1 MSIGENIKKIRKE
14 KGLTQKELGKLIN
27 VSESQIGSYENGYR
41 NPKIVTIRKIS
52 KALDVY
58 MGEIIDDW
66 DLIPD
71 EDLKKDFEKSI
82 ELENKKFYKELDK
95 RQITLIYELIG
106 KIFKETGKY
115 PINLN
120 DANGLN
126 IFLNKNLTE
135 YKTLTNEEL
144 KKIEDDI
151 LTYLDFLLEK
161 ALKDKEVIKLR

>member
-66 DLIPD
+66 ELIPD
-71 EDLKKDFEKSI
+71 EDLKKDFEKLI

-115 PINLN
+115 PTNLN